1 MSVSL
6 ALNGSASAGVRVVAG
21 ESLALRIAAYDPN
34 GISKIFV
41 QCFQFSMA
49 SSSKTKLAV
58 GEVVVQAE
66 QSYSQTSF
74 DVTIPIP
81 ENAALGK
88 WGVQLIEFT
97 NQRGYK
103 SSFYRG
109 HGKFD
114 KVVFEVVPPPSKEDE
129 LLRFDGV
136 EIAGHGR
143 CA

>member
-1 MSVSL
+1 MSVTL
-6 ALNGSASAGVRVVAG
+6 GINGSADVRVVAG
-21 ESLALRIAAYDPN
+21 ESLVLRIAAYDPN

-49 SSSKTKLAV
+49 SSSKAKLAV
-58 GEVVVQAE
+58 GEVSVPGE
-66 QSYSQTSF
+66 QSYAQTSF
-74 DVTIPIP
+74 DVVIAIPQ
-81 ENAALGK
+81 NAAPGK
-88 WGVQLIEFT
+88 WGVQVIEFT

-136 EIAGHGR
+136 VIAGRGR
-143 CA
+143 LP

>member
-6 ALNGSASAGVRVVAG
+6 GLNGSAEVRVVAG
-21 ESLALRIAAYDPN
+21 ESLLLRIAAYDPN
-34 GISKIFV
+34 GISRIFV

-49 SSSKTKLAV
+49 SSSKAKLAV
-58 GEVVVQAE
+58 GELLVPLE
-66 QSYSQTSF
+66 QSYIQSSF
-74 DVTIPIP
+74 DVTIPIA
-81 ENAALGK
+81 ENTALGK

-114 KVVFEVVPPPSKEDE
+114 NVVFEVVPPKSKEDE
-129 LLRFDGV
+129 LLRFDGI
-136 EIAGHGR
+136 EIAGRGR

>member
-6 ALNGSASAGVRVVAG
+6 GINGSADVRVVAG

-49 SSSKTKLAV
+49 SSSKAKLAV
-58 GEVVVQAE
+58 GEVSVAPE

-88 WGVQLIEFT
+88 WGVQMIEFT

-136 EIAGHGR
+136 EIAGRGR

>member
-6 ALNGSASAGVRVVAG
+6 GINGSADVRVVAG

-49 SSSKTKLAV
+49 SSSKAKLAV
-58 GEVVVQAE
+58 GEVSVAPE

-74 DVTIPIP
+74 DVTVPIP
-81 ENAALGK
+81 GNAALGK

-136 EIAGHGR
+136 EIAGRGR

>member
-1 MSVSL
+1 MSVSVGI
-6 ALNGSASAGVRVVAG
+6 NGAADVRVIAG
-21 ESLALRIAAYDPN
+21 DELVLRVTAYDPN
-34 GISKIFV
+34 GIRKIFV
-41 QCFQFSMA
+41 QCYQFSTA
-49 SSSKTKLAV
+49 SSSKLKLAV
-58 GEVVVQAE
+58 GETSLALD
-66 QSYSQTSF
+66 QSLSQTNF
-74 DVTIPIP
+74 DVIIPIP

-97 NQRGYK
+97 NKRGYK

-114 KVVFEVVPPPSKEDE
+114 NVVFEVVPPPTKEDE

-136 EIAGHGR
+136 EIAGRGR

>member
-1 MSVSL
+1 M
-6 ALNGSASAGVRVVAG
+6 NGSSDVRVVAG
-21 ESLALRIAAYDPN
+21 DNLVLRVAAYDPN
-34 GISKIFV
+34 GLRKIFV

-49 SSSKTKLAV
+49 SSNKAKLAV
-58 GEVVVQAE
+58 GEVSISAE
-66 QSYSQTSF
+66 QRSARSSF
-74 DVTIPIP
+74 DVSISIP

-88 WGVQLIEFT
+88 WGIQLIEFT

-114 KVVFEVVPPPSKEDE
+114 NVVFEVVPPPSKEDE

-136 EIAGHGR
+136 EIAAGGR

>member
-1 MSVSL
+1 MSVSVGI
-6 ALNGSASAGVRVVAG
+6 NGAAGIRVIAG
-21 ESLALRIAAYDPN
+21 ENLVLRVAAYDPN
-34 GISKIFV
+34 GIRKIFV
-41 QCFQFSMA
+41 QCYQFSMA
-49 SSSKTKLAV
+49 SSAKLKLAV
-58 GEVVVQAE
+58 GETSLEAGETFSQA
-66 QSYSQTSF
+66 SF
-74 DVTIPIP
+74 DVIIPIP

-97 NQRGYK
+97 NKRGYK

-114 KVVFEVVPPPSKEDE
+114 NVVFEVVPPPTKEDE

-136 EIAGHGR
+136 EIAGR

>member
-6 ALNGSASAGVRVVAG
+6 GMNGSADVRVVAG
-21 ESLALRIAAYDPN
+21 ESLSLRIAAYDPN
-34 GISKIFV
+34 GISRIFV

-49 SSSKTKLAV
+49 SSSKAKLAV
-58 GEVVVQAE
+58 GEVVVLPE

-74 DVTIPIP
+74 DVTVPIP

-114 KVVFEVVPPPSKEDE
+114 NVVFEVVPPPSKEDE

-136 EIAGHGR
+136 EISGR
-143 CA
+143 GRRI

>member
-6 ALNGSASAGVRVVAG
+6 GINGSAHVQVVAG

-49 SSSKTKLAV
+49 SSSKAKLAV
-58 GEVVVQAE
+58 GEISVLPEESA
-66 QSYSQTSF
+66 SRTAF
-74 DVTIPIP
+74 DVIIPIP
-81 ENAALGK
+81 DNAALGK

-114 KVVFEVVPPPSKEDE
+114 KVIFEVVPPPSKEDE

-136 EIAGHGR
+136 EIAGRGR
-143 CA
+143 FA

>member
-6 ALNGSASAGVRVVAG
+6 GINGSADVRVVTG

-49 SSSKTKLAV
+49 SSSKVKLAV
-58 GEVVVQAE
+58 GEVSVSSE

-88 WGVQLIEFT
+88 WGVQMIEFT

-114 KVVFEVVPPPSKEDE
+114 KVVFEVVPPASKEDE

-136 EIAGHGR
+136 EIAGRGH

>member
-1 MSVSL
+1 MPVSL
-6 ALNGSASAGVRVVAG
+6 GMNGSADVRVTAG
-21 ESLALRIAAYDPN
+21 DDLVLRIAAYDPN
-34 GISKIFV
+34 GIHKIFV

-49 SSSKTKLAV
+49 SSSKAKLAV
-58 GEVVVQAE
+58 GEIAVLPE
-66 QSYSQTSF
+66 QGLGQTSF

-97 NQRGYK
+97 NRRGYK
-103 SSFYRG
+103 TSFYRG

-114 KVVFEVVPPPSKEDE
+114 NVVFEVIPPPSKEDE

-136 EIAGHGR
+136 EISGSGR
-143 CA
+143 FA

>member
-6 ALNGSASAGVRVVAG
+6 GINGSTDVRVVAG
-21 ESLALRIAAYDPN
+21 ESLALRIAAFDPN

-58 GEVVVQAE
+58 GEVSVALE

-114 KVVFEVVPPPSKEDE
+114 KVVFEVVPPASKEDE

-136 EIAGHGR
+136 EIADHGR